1 MKRREALR
9 NIGITA
15 GALALTPTM
24 LSILQSC
31 TREIKLTWVP
41 ELLSEDEAKV
51 LDQLV
56 DLIIP
61 ETENIPGAKALNVP
75 MFIDLYVNNASKEEE
90 VFMFKK
96 MAGLLNEQLGIN
108 EENPVKNIETE
119 TYDALL
125 AKYLKSSK
133 EQQEAYEKELAQLES
148 PEDLDKVSKDALL
161 FTYLSWV
168 RGLSIW
174 GFKTSEEIGKNVLAY
189 LPVPGEQIGC
199 DSLENLTQGRDWS
212 L

>member
-1 MKRREALR
+1 MKRREVIR
-9 NIGITA
+9 NIGIMA
-15 GALALTPTM
+15 GGLALTPTM
-24 LSILQSC
+24 LGILQSC

-41 ELLSEDEAKV
+41 KLLSEDEAKV

-75 MFIDLYVNNASKEEE
+75 MFVDLYVNNASEEKEA
-90 VFMFKK
+90 FMFKK
-96 MAGLLNEQLGIN
+96 IAGLLNDHLGIT
-108 EENPVKNIETE
+108 EENPVKKIKTE

-125 AKYLKSSK
+125 AKYLKSTK
-133 EQQEAYEKELAQLES
+133 EQQEGYEKELEQLEG
-148 PEDLDKVSKDALL
+148 PKDLDKVSKDALL

-189 LPVPGEQIGC
+189 LPVPGEQVGC

>member
-1 MKRREALR
+1 MKRREAIK
-9 NIGITA
+9 NIGISA
-15 GALALTPTM
+15 GVLVATPTM

-31 TREIKLTWVP
+31 TREIQLTWTP

-61 ETENIPGAKALNVP
+61 ETENMPGAKALNVP
-75 MFIDLYVNNASKEEE
+75 MFVDRYVNNASEEE
-90 VFMFKK
+90 EAMLFKK
-96 MAGLLNEQLGIN
+96 IAGIVNNTLGVS
-108 EENPVKNIETE
+108 EENPVKKIKVE

-125 AKYLKSSK
+125 SKYLRASK
-133 EQQEAYEKELAQLES
+133 DQQEAYQKELENMTS
-148 PEDLDKVSKDALL
+148 PEDLDKVSEDALI

-174 GFKTSEEIGKNVLAY
+174 GFKTSEKIGKDVLAY
-189 LPVPGEQIGC
+189 MPVPGEQVGC
-199 DSLENLTQGRDWS
+199 DDLDKLTQGRAWS

>member
-1 MKRREALR
+1 MKRREAIR

-15 GALALTPTM
+15 GALAVTPTM

-31 TREIKLTWVP
+31 TREIQLTWTP

-75 MFIDLYVNNASKEEE
+75 MFVDRFVNNASKEEE
-90 VFMFKK
+90 AYMFKK
-96 MAGLLNEQLGIN
+96 IAGMFNDNLGIS
-108 EENPVKNIETE
+108 EENPVKKIKTE

-133 EQQEAYEKELAQLES
+133 EQQEAYEEEMEQLTG
-148 PEDLDKVSKDALL
+148 PEDLDKVSKDALF
-161 FTYLSWV
+161 FTYLSWI

-174 GFKTSEEIGKNVLAY
+174 GFKTSEEIGENVLAY
-189 LPVPGEQIGC
+189 LPVPGEQVGC

>member
-1 MKRREALR
+1 MKRREAIR

-15 GALALTPTM
+15 GALAVTPTM

-31 TREIKLTWVP
+31 TREIQLTWTP

-75 MFIDLYVNNASKEEE
+75 MFVDRFVNNASKEEE
-90 VFMFKK
+90 AYMFKK
-96 MAGLLNEQLGIN
+96 IAGMFNDNLGIS
-108 EENPVKNIETE
+108 EENPVKKIKTE

-133 EQQEAYEKELAQLES
+133 EQQEAYEEEMEQLTG
-148 PEDLDKVSKDALL
+148 PEDLDKVSKDALF
-161 FTYLSWV
+161 FTYLSWI

-189 LPVPGEQIGC
+189 LPVPGEQVGC